1 MTRNRHSDDLMK
13 RLARPLWLAR
23 GALMAERGARAFW
36 PLATVAMS
44 AGALW
49 RFGVAGFVP
58 LWLGQAL
65 IVGLGLS
72 GIGSLAY
79 GLSRYR
85 HPRRAEALARLD
97 ADLPDSPIAA
107 LTDSQAIGAE
117 DPASRAIWAAHRA
130 RMMAALEGLKAPQ
143 PQIRLASRDP
153 YALRLIAATALASAL
168 IFGAGTQP
176 GELAALAPGAVP
188 LAAEASWEGWITP
201 PAYTGKPTLY
211 LADQPSGA
219 LAVPVGSQI
228 TLRFYGKPGAV
239 QVEEGFSPVAPEATA
254 TNRAF
259 TVQHDGALRI
269 GTESWQITAIP
280 DRAPVVALAGDMT
293 RTLAGEMRLPFSAED
308 DYGIS
313 AGQARISLDLSRV
326 SRRYGL
332 KLPPEPREDIIVDLP
347 LPYRGDRRAVAEQLV
362 ENLAAHPWAG
372 LPVVITLSV
381 SDGAGLTGETAP
393 SELVLPGRRFLN
405 QVAAAIVEQRR
416 DLLWS
421 RDNAPRVTRILR
433 ALSYRPEGLFPKDA
447 HYLTLQAVARDLAAG
462 GLTAEAR
469 DAAAEALWK
478 VAVEI
483 EDGALAD
490 ALENLRR
497 ARERL
502 SEAMRQGASPE
513 ELRQLMDEYRQAM
526 RDYTSQLQAQN
537 PNDGTDQPDS
547 GQDTL
552 SMSQQDLQALMDR
565 IDELMQQGRMAE
577 AQQLLDQLQQ
587 MMENA
592 QVAQGGGQAQGGQ
605 GAGQQAM
612 NGLGQTL
619 RDQQA
624 LSDETFQQQQGQ
636 NGAPG
641 QGGPSGTENEGGSGE
656 QPGAESGQN
665 LAERQ
670 RALADELERQRA
682 QLPGAGT
689 EEGDAAREALDQAG
703 RAMGDAA
710 DALAGGDAAG
720 ALDNQAQAMEA
731 LRDGM
736 RNLGEA
742 MRQAGNPGQEG
753 QIVGQSG
760 GANGADPLG
769 RAPSS
774 GDGGIGTNGPLNEG
788 EDVYRRAQDLTEELR
803 RRSGETDR
811 PQIERDYLKRLLDL
825 F

>member
-1 MTRNRHSDDLMK
+1 MKRNRHSDDLMK

-23 GALMAERGARAFW
+23 GALVAERGARAFW
-36 PLATVAMS
+36 PLASVAMS
-44 AGALW
+44 AAALW
-49 RFGVAGFVP
+49 RFGVAGYAP

-65 IVGLGLS
+65 IVGLALS
-72 GIGSLAY
+72 GIGSLIY
-79 GLSRYR
+79 GLRRYR

-117 DPASRAIWAAHRA
+117 DPASRAVWAAHRA
-130 RMMAALEGLKAPQ
+130 RMMTALEGLKAPQ
-143 PQIRLASRDP
+143 PQIRLAARDP

-168 IFGAGTQP
+168 IFGAGTRP

-188 LAAEASWEGWITP
+188 IGAEASWEGWITP

-211 LADQPSGA
+211 LADQPSGP

-228 TLRFYGKPGAV
+228 TLRLYGKPGAV
-239 QVEEGFSPVAPEATA
+239 PVEESFSPVAPTEPAAT
-254 TNRAF
+254 RAF
-259 TVQHDGALRI
+259 SISHDGALRI
-269 GTESWQITAIP
+269 GAEIWQITAIP
-280 DRAPVVALAGDMT
+280 DRAPEVALPGEMT

-313 AGQARISLDLSRV
+313 AGQARISLDLAHV

-332 KLPPEPREDIIVDLP
+332 AVPPEPRDEIIVDLP

-362 ENLAAHPWAG
+362 ENLATHPWAG

-381 SDGAGLTGETAP
+381 SDGAGQAGQSAP

-416 DLLWS
+416 DLMWS
-421 RDNAPRVTRILR
+421 RGNAPRVTRILR
-433 ALSYRPEGLFPKDA
+433 ALSYRPEGLFPKEA
-447 HYLTLQAVARDLAAG
+447 HYLTLQAVARELSAG
-462 GLTAEAR
+462 ALTAEAR

-537 PNDGTDQPDS
+537 PDDGTDQPDS

-552 SMSQQDLQALMDR
+552 SMSQQELQALMDR

-592 QVAQGGGQAQGGQ
+592 QVAQGGQGQGGQ
-605 GAGQQAM
+605 GPGQQAM

-636 NGAPG
+636 NGSPG
-641 QGGPSGTENEGGSGE
+641 QGGPSGTEDDGGSGM
-656 QPGAESGQN
+656 QPGAENGQT

-670 RALADELERQRA
+670 RALADELDNQRA

-689 EEGDAAREALDQAG
+689 EEGEAAREALDQAG

-720 ALDNQAQAMEA
+720 ALDRQAQAMEA

-742 MRQAGNPGQEG
+742 MRQAGNPGQQG
-753 QIVGQSG
+753 QVVGQSG
-760 GANGADPLG
+760 GGATGADPLG
-769 RAPSS
+769 RAPST
-774 GDGGIGTNGPLNEG
+774 GDGGMGTNGPLNDG